1 MFNIGKRAKLIN
13 FDKINSNEISLY
25 HLEHM
30 LHNGGIVNTQY
41 SYFGPNTSK
50 GVVSVNTKYG
60 LLKIKF
66 STIGVWAD
74 KLELLE
80 VDENYKN
87 NKDNNKE

>member
-1 MFNIGKRAKLIN
+1 MFNIGKRVKLIN
-13 FDKINSNEISLY
+13 FDKIDSNNISLY

-41 SYFGPNTSK
+41 TYFGPNSSK

-80 VDENYKN
+80 VDKDYKN
-87 NKDNNKE
+87 NKE